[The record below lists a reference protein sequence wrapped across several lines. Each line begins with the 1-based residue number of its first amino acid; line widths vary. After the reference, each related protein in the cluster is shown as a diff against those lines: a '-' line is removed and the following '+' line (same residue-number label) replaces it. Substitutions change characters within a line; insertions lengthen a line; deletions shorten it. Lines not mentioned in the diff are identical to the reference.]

1 MSIKNLVEL
10 QKIDSQLEDLNSLLG
25 DLPKMVEELNEQES
39 KLINKIDENKNR
51 LKENNLNSNKS
62 ETANSEIQGKID
74 KLTDQLF
81 LVTNNKQYDALT
93 NEIGHLKEQK
103 NENESSLLSYLEEKD
118 ILEKEIS
125 EDEKILEELKI
136 DLDSRRKKLEAALS
150 ETAEEKEALEKS
162 RRKQIVKIEPSD
174 LEIYRKVILARSG
187 LAVVSLSGDS
197 CSGCGAALPIQMASE
212 IRAGNAH
219 RCDNCG
225 RFVYSKKN

>member
-62 ETANSEIQGKID
+62 ETANSEIQGRID

-103 NENESSLLSYLEEKD
+103 NKNESALLSYLEEND

-162 RRKQIVKIEPSD
+162 RQKKIVKIEPSD

-197 CSGCGAALPIQMASE
+197 CGGCGAALPIQLASE